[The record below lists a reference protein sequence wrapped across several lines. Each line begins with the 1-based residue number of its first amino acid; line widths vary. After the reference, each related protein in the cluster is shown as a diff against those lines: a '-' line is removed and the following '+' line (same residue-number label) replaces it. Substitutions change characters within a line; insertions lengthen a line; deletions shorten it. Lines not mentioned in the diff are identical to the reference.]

1 MTADD
6 ISSISAHFSRAGRV
20 ADYTDSALP
29 MNEAR
34 RDLVRRTVLGHV
46 RPGSRVLEIGCGIGT
61 LTAEL
66 AAAGMVCTAI
76 DFSAEMIARA
86 KAMIGSAAEVEQA
99 DLFDYSPKQKF
110 AAVIA
115 NGVACYYRDKP
126 RFLRHIAGLTEPDG
140 LVAIVHRNALFN
152 LFALNQG
159 TIDFVADELLKDLP
173 ELARGR
179 IAGELNAISGLAVP
193 RLRDKS
199 AELYRSA
206 ENPLDVAD
214 LYADAGFS
222 VSDIS
227 YCFMHGAPP
236 RLPVIDGMPGTAE
249 LQRRY
254 ENRWEGMFLGS
265 QFLVVARRR

>member
-1 MTADD
+1 MMNED
-6 ISSISAHFSRAGRV
+6 ISSISRHFSGADRV
-20 ADYTDSALP
+20 ADYTDTTQP

-34 RDLVRRTVLGHV
+34 RDLVRRTVLGQV
-46 RPGSRVLEIGCGIGT
+46 RPGIRILEIGCGIGT

-66 AAAGMVCTAI
+66 AAAGMACTAI
-76 DFSAEMIARA
+76 DLSAEMIARA
-86 KAMIGSAAEVEQA
+86 KALVGAAAEIEQA
-99 DLFDYSPKQKF
+99 DLFEFRPGRKF
-110 AAVIA
+110 AAVVA

-126 RFLRHIAGLTEPDG
+126 RFLRHIAELTEPNG
-140 LVAIVHRNALFN
+140 LAAIVHRNTLFN

-173 ELARGR
+173 EPARKR
-179 IAGELNAISGLAVP
+179 VAGELNAISGLAVP

-199 AELYRSA
+199 ADLYRSA
-206 ENPLDVAD
+206 ENPLDIAD
-214 LYADAGFS
+214 LYAEAGFS
-222 VSDIS
+222 VSEIR

-236 RLPVIDGMPGTAE
+236 RLPSIDGIPATAE

-254 ENRWEGMFLGS
+254 EDRWEGMFLGS